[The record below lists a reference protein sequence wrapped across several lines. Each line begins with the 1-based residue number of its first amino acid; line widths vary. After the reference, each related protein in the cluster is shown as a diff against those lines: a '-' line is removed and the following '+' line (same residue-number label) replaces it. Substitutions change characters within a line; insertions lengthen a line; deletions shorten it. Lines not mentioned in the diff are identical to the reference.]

1 MTYQSA
7 TDEAE
12 IVMREIAK
20 QNSKSTVSRDWVA
33 LVVEMVR
40 RTRNH
45 SDLRF
50 GSSVRGAID
59 TAVVATSLAAMR
71 NASVETTAIG
81 LDSALVA
88 LTGRVRLREGSVRT
102 AEEVITEIFAD
113 VFGVKPEDGDAG
125 KVGAPTGAT
134 NSHS

>member
-7 TDEAE
+7 ADEVE
-12 IVMREIAK
+12 IVVREIAK
-20 QNSKSTVSRDWVA
+20 QNSTSNVSRDWIGKVA
-33 LVVEMVR
+33 EMVR

-59 TAVVATSLAAMR
+59 TAVVATSLSAMR

>member
-59 TAVVATSLAAMR
+59 TAVVATSLAAIR
-71 NASVETTAIG
+71 NTSVETTAIG

>member
-7 TDEAE
+7 ADEVE
-12 IVMREIAK
+12 IVIRETTK
-20 QNSKSTVSRDWVA
+20 QNSKTKVPRDWVE

-59 TAVVATSLAAMR
+59 TAVVAASLSAMR
-71 NASVETTAIG
+71 SASVETTAIG

-134 NSHS
+134 NSH